1 MGVVIALLGILVLD
15 CDVCS
20 PQDTVVGHNLLLRA
34 GRRNAADLGML
45 VMLSGGVEVLESVVA
60 AVPDVG
66 PVVLGRDPGR
76 LPEGVVIGRA
86 V

>member
-15 CDVCS
+15 CDVGS

-34 GRRNAADLGML
+34 GRRDPADLSML
-45 VMLSGGVEVLESVVA
+45 VMFSGGGVQVLESVV

-66 PVVLGRDPGR
+66 PVLSCDSGR
-76 LPEGVVIGRA
+76 LPQGVVIGRA